1 MIKIANNLVHMM
13 EKKSIGPITLMSA
26 LMHAATAEEDES
38 AFKELLRGGVKGM
51 GGDLGMYLGALGGG
65 GVGYSL
71 AGEDEN
77 LRRLQDRVGYGLAGG
92 DENPS
97 VSSWVVGGSL
107 LGGASGAVGGYLSA
121 DAIMNSIGRK
131 KYKGKSE
138 ASLLT

>member
-13 EKKSIGPITLMSA
+13 EKKSIGPITLISA

-38 AFKELLRGGVKGM
+38 TFKELLRGGVKGM

-65 GVGYSL
+65 GVGY
-71 AGEDEN
+71 
-77 LRRLQDRVGYGLAGG
+77 GLAGG
-92 DENPS
+92 DENPN
-97 VSSWVVGGSL
+97 VGSWAGSGSL
-107 LGGASGAVGGYLSA
+107 LGGASGAIGGYLSA

>member
-26 LMHAATAEEDES
+26 LMHAATAEQDES
-38 AFKELLRGGVKGM
+38 AFKELLRGGVKGL
-51 GGDLGMYLGALGGG
+51 GGDLGLYLGALGGG
-65 GVGYSL
+65 G
-71 AGEDEN
+71 AA
-77 LRRLQDRVGYGLAGG
+77 YGLAGG
-92 DENPS
+92 DGNPD
-97 VSSWVVGGSL
+97 VGGWVGGGSL
-107 LGGASGAVGGYLSA
+107 LGGASGAIGGYLSA